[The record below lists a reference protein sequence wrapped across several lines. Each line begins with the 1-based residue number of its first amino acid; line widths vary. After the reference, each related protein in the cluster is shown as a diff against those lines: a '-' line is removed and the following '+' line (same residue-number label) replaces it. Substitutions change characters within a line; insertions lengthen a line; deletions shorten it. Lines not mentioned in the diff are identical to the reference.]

1 MLTKRAGTS
10 IKLTETLFGRIARES
25 KHVVSHLLL
34 NEILIDFHCV
44 NSIVK
49 AQAKTRA
56 LINYYSRRARQS
68 KARQSKARQGKARQ
82 SKAR

>member
-1 MLTKRAGTS
+1 MLTERAGTC
-10 IKLTETLFGRIARES
+10 IRLTETLFGRRARES

-34 NEILIDFHCV
+34 NEILNDFHCV

-56 LINYYSRRARQS
+56 LISYYPRR
-68 KARQSKARQGKARQ
+68 ARQSKARQGKANKGTD
-82 SKAR
+82 S